1 MNSDSNL
8 GTRRHPTVKKEMNKN
23 QLIRMREIFKPFF
36 KALNDN
42 CLSYVIYKC
51 NISGRSIIHEDK
63 TEEDLVDFEFTVSGE
78 SGNCRKDII
87 TYSFNRDDIF
97 YNSNRFEFE
106 PGSEGLLLQAFR
118 DVINGFNTI
127 PFSFNRMTVEN
138 GTRWVMGIVGED
150 VDKKTKQIID
160 GYAIFL
166 KSDMVLEEYAV
177 PADDSDVV
185 LY

>member
-1 MNSDSNL
+1 MSDSNV
-8 GTRRHPTVKKEMNKN
+8 GVRRTPTVKKEMNKN

-51 NISGRSIIHEDK
+51 NISGRSIIHADK

-78 SGNCRKDII
+78 SGNYRKDII

-97 YNSNRFEFE
+97 YNSERFVFE
-106 PGSEGLLLQAFR
+106 EGCEGLLLQAFR

-150 VDKKTKQIID
+150 VDRKTKQVID

-177 PADDSDVV
+177 PADENDVIIC
-185 LY
+185 

>member
-1 MNSDSNL
+1 MSDSNV
-8 GTRRHPTVKKEMNKN
+8 GVRRTPTVKKEMNKN

-51 NISGRSIIHEDK
+51 NISGRSIIHADK

-78 SGNCRKDII
+78 SGNYRKDII

-97 YNSNRFEFE
+97 YNSDRFVFE
-106 PGSEGLLLQAFR
+106 EGCEGLLLQAFR
-118 DVINGFNTI
+118 NVINGFNTI
-127 PFSFNRMTVEN
+127 PFSFNRMTVEK

-150 VDKKTKQIID
+150 VDRKTKQVID

-177 PADDSDVV
+177 PADENDVIIC
-185 LY
+185 

>member
-1 MNSDSNL
+1 MSDSNV
-8 GTRRHPTVKKEMNKN
+8 GVRRTPTVKKEMNKN

-51 NISGRSIIHEDK
+51 NISGRSIIRADK

-78 SGNCRKDII
+78 SGNYRKDII

-97 YNSNRFEFE
+97 YNSDRFVFE
-106 PGSEGLLLQAFR
+106 EGCEGLLLQAFR
-118 DVINGFNTI
+118 NVINGFNTI

-150 VDKKTKQIID
+150 VDRKTKQVID

-177 PADDSDVV
+177 PADENDVIIC
-185 LY
+185 